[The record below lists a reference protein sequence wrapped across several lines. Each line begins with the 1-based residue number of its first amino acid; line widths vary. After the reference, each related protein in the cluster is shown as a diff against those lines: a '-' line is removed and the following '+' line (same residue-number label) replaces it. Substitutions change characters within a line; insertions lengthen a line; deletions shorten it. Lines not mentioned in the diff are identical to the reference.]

1 MDINY
6 LLQREQIERV
16 RAERAA
22 SVAAKAAHR
31 EMADRYRDLVD
42 GRRRSL
48 LEAAGCNPDLLP
60 AL

>member
-16 RAERAA
+16 RAERTTSAA
-22 SVAAKAAHR
+22 ARAAHQ
-31 EMADRYRDLVD
+31 EMADRYRDMVE
-42 GRRRSL
+42 GQRRSL
-48 LEAAGCNPDLLP
+48 LEAAGVSPDSLP